1 MVITAVASTGFIVL
15 EEEKD
20 GLKLWQPQVLI
31 LERNYSL
38 SIIHYSFLTPGKRLC
53 EEHRVDSRHFSLQDE
68 VPLHPHTITIIIMI
82 ISMIMIVIM
91 ITIIIITMIITILIM
106 K

>member
-31 LERNYSL
+31 LDINYL
-38 SIIHYSFLTPGKRLC
+38 LFIIHYSFLTPGKRLC
-53 EEHRVDSRHFSLQDE
+53 EEHRVDSRHFSLEDE
-68 VPLHPHTITIIIMI
+68 VLLHPNIVTITKMRIIMI
-82 ISMIMIVIM
+82 
-91 ITIIIITMIITILIM
+91 
-106 K
+106 